1 MRNSGRWAKI
11 KKCIL
16 HDKKKIAKKISLNL
30 IKFEKE
36 LSRRII
42 LSGSSIIRFL
52 SIRFPAD
59 IIDYLLKPW
68 CFVIIAAVMTV
79 CIFTTKDNYS
89 IQSELGN
96 GKFTRHLRNLPTRN

>member
-1 MRNSGRWAKI
+1 MGKN
-11 KKCIL
+11 KKYIL
-16 HDKKKIAKKISLNL
+16 HDKKKNCEENIV
-30 IKFEKE
+30 KFEKE

-42 LSGSSIIRFL
+42 LSASSIIHFL